1 MSLLAFLF
9 LRLFTSLVMF
19 ADVLLPGSEPP
30 YSEITQ
36 QIQTDLEKQGV
47 FTRLILA
54 HWYPGTQPV
63 I

>member
-1 MSLLAFLF
+1 
-9 LRLFTSLVMF
+9 MF

-54 HWYPGTQPV
+54 PWYRWGTARYLEIEDFGCDSNFINTV
-63 I
+63 